1 MRMRGL
7 AFLLVVLA
15 LALVA
20 AACGGGGGGSG
31 GSSSTQEGSSSSKE
45 LELDDYYFEPKT
57 VQGNAGQKITLE
69 LKNEGSTEHNFT
81 LSDQGID
88 QDVEEGES
96 AEITVTVPQSG
107 SVRFYCKY
115 HRSMGMTG
123 ALKVSSSPY

>member
-15 LALVA
+15 LALGA
-20 AACGGGGGGSG
+20 AACGGGGSG
-31 GSSSTQEGSSSSKE
+31 GSSSTKEGSSSSKE

-69 LKNEGSTEHNFT
+69 LKNEGSTEHNLT

-96 AEITVTVPQSG
+96 AKVTVTVPQSG
-107 SVRFYCKY
+107 SVQFYCKY

-123 ALKVSSSPY
+123 TLKVSSSPY

>member
-15 LALVA
+15 LALGA
-20 AACGGGGGGSG
+20 AACGGGGSG
-31 GSSSTQEGSSSSKE
+31 GSSSTKEGSSSSKE

-57 VQGNAGQKITLE
+57 VQGNAGQRITLE
-69 LKNEGSTEHNFT
+69 LKNEGSTEHNLT

-96 AEITVTVPQSG
+96 AKVTVTVPQSG
-107 SVRFYCKY
+107 SVQFYCKY

-123 ALKVSSSPY
+123 TLKVSSSPY